1 VQGIGL
7 EDRIT
12 ETMRST
18 QQKRQRRQDAAA
30 YPRFGGTQHRDAGGS
45 TAAAAAVAGA
55 GAGASAA
62 ASAAA
67 APRTVPVDLFSSKET
82 SLGRA
87 PARPVR
93 EEGGKSVAELNLQLI
108 KARKAEAARRGGGS
122 DGGMRRGGGGGS
134 FSSPLSSLSLSSDRS
149 LEELRVAIASLQH
162 AEQMHAAALTVIQ
175 RHLPRVEDSVFHSTE
190 SLQRHRLLLPSRAA
204 REELRGAEAQSHRAA
219 SDVREAMGHQ
229 ALHDHQPWRRLV
241 SSAEQLVGSATQIWC
256 AHQQVNATLSAHSD
270 AHNSAHSL
278 LLRVMAID
286 PLRQQI
292 LSLLSLRELWLVRR
306 VCRDFNSWSHKECAA
321 VPSVP
326 YFNQS
331 AYGGIGMVD
340 PQRLQTHKLDHVSAT
355 RQDSAIAVSA
365 CGDVYRTG
373 GFVRDGSSMSDPVA
387 TDCCDVWMKDSADG
401 RRRWRTLPPL
411 PTARTHARA
420 CAVPVAPEGGGDG
433 ADVALVVVGGRTRRI
448 SGEDLRTV
456 EMMRGGSWVTVR
468 TPVSPFHIC
477 LHGLEFCPPPA
488 PLLTKREAEEGCRV
502 AGADAGPPDRAPRL
516 RRLRPTARV
525 CGHRWRCVRSVVAE
539 ARPH

>member
-1 VQGIGL
+1 VQGTDL

-30 YPRFGGTQHRDAGGS
+30 YPRLEGTQHRDAGGS
-45 TAAAAAVAGA
+45 
-55 GAGASAA
+55 
-62 ASAAA
+62 
-67 APRTVPVDLFSSKET
+67 
-82 SLGRA
+82 
-87 PARPVR
+87 
-93 EEGGKSVAELNLQLI
+93 
-108 KARKAEAARRGGGS
+108 S
-122 DGGMRRGGGGGS
+122 DGGMRRGDGGGS
-134 FSSPLSSLSLSSDRS
+134 FSSPLSSLSLSSGCS
-149 LEELRVAIASLQH
+149 LEELRGAIASLQH
-162 AEQMHAAALTVIQ
+162 AEQMRAAALTVIQ

-270 AHNSAHSL
+270 AHNSVHSL

-340 PQRLQTHKLDHVSAT
+340 PQRLQTHKLDHVGAT

-365 CGDVYRTG
+365 CGDIYRAG

-387 TDCCDVWMKDSADG
+387 TDCCDVWMRDSADG

-420 CAVPVAPEGGGDG
+420 CAVPVAPEGGGGDG

-468 TPVSPFHIC
+468 TPVSPLPH
-477 LHGLEFCPPPA
+477 LPA
-488 PLLTKREAEEGCRV
+488 WTGVLPSARASVDQEG
-502 AGADAGPPDRAPRL
+502 
-516 RRLRPTARV
+516 
-525 CGHRWRCVRSVVAE
+525 S
-539 ARPH
+539 